1 METEGSPEPID
12 FNFFDEDDD
21 KGSRY
26 DKKSPSSRNRYD
38 DDAATR
44 SDKYRQD
51 RPSSGRPDSV
61 RSTASSRSS
70 LSVKIPSANGT
81 PRERKGSYSSDEEDD
96 YSPKRVNGFDKH
108 DKKGTKVLD
117 KSSRSRSD
125 SGGSSGPSKS
135 TRPKTSKGPRDRNSS
150 GSSSASNSSSLGS
163 KSSKSDDY
171 SSSSHSSDS
180 ESVTDVSPMQSPIN
194 SRSPSPTRLQYDDN
208 EMDSSPERK
217 GSTSRYKREA
227 KDSVRFKEPPRSG
240 HVRSPASKESTRLAA
255 TEAQELS
262 ALLRAVLEMEETPKR
277 SNLHNFEGEFRSRPS
292 SGKRPLSGKAM
303 PHQRMNMSFSNDEVR
318 RIDKDN
324 QRLLQNIMSPPSSL
338 PGAEKKR
345 PKSGRMRTRSAS
357 YGSSARPSSAHVSHS
372 ALLRQ
377 KEQRRIEMENLVS
390 SDRIMQGQVQKEHVS
405 HLGFCKIGE
414 RGTFYLFIGWKCL

>member
-1 METEGSPEPID
+1 MEAEGSPEPID
-12 FNFFDEDDD
+12 FNFFDDDDDD

-96 YSPKRVNGFDKH
+96 FSPKRVNGFDKH
-108 DKKGTKVLD
+108 DKTKCTKQD

-135 TRPKTSKGPRDRNSS
+135 TRPKTSKGSRDRNSS
-150 GSSSASNSSSLGS
+150 GSSGTSNSSSLGS

-171 SSSSHSSDS
+171 SSSSSHSSDS

-194 SRSPSPTRLQYDDN
+194 SRSPSPPRLQYDDN

-217 GSTSRYKREA
+217 GSTSRYKKEA

-240 HVRSPASKESTRLAA
+240 HVRPPASKQSTGLAA

-262 ALLRAVLEMEETPKR
+262 ALLRAVLEMEETPQR
-277 SNLHNFEGEFRSRPS
+277 PNFHNFEGEFRSRPS
-292 SGKRPLSGKAM
+292 SGKRPMSGKAM

-338 PGAEKKR
+338 PGVEKKR

-357 YGSSARPSSAHVSHS
+357 YGSNARPSSAHVSHS

-390 SDRIMQGQVQKEHVS
+390 TERIIH
-405 HLGFCKIGE
+405 I
-414 RGTFYLFIGWKCL
+414 LFICCGMCTFNE